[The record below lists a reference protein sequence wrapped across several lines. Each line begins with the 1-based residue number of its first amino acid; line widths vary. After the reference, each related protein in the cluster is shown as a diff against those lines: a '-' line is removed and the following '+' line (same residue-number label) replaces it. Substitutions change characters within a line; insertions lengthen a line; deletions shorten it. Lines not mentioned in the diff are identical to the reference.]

1 MASDLKKVGLV
12 FNADGSTDFIKSL
25 NSVNASLKEN
35 YQDFK
40 AVQAQYDEN
49 TTSSQKLLDKL
60 DYLNSA
66 YDLQKNKVK
75 VLKEELEELENSE
88 NKNEVAITKK
98 RTSLKAAE
106 TQLTRYGNQIKDV
119 SKQIELGTAD
129 LKDYSKQLQENGQK
143 LTDAGKKASVLSA
156 GIIGIDAAATSTA
169 MSLETAT
176 NRFITATGASVSE
189 TERFETILKNI
200 HDNNYGSD
208 YADIADKMA
217 LVKQQ
222 LGDINDADL
231 QSITEK
237 AYFLEDAFGMDFNET
252 IRGVTGLINNMGLT
266 ADEAFNYIVVGAQN
280 GLNKSDELTDNIAEY
295 SQLWG
300 QAGFSA
306 KEMFTIL
313 QNGLDSGA
321 YNLDKVND
329 FVKEFTISL
338 SDGRIEENLSSFSSG
353 TRNLFNEF
361 KNGNATAKD
370 VFYSVISDLEQMENK
385 QEALTLASNVW
396 SALGEDNAM
405 AIITSLNDVSSTYD
419 DVANKANSAQD
430 TMYSGTEAKI
440 QTMKNRLQT
449 SFSSI
454 GETMLANIL
463 PVLDSMADGLD
474 NLINWFDSLDTG
486 TKNVIITIG
495 LLVAAIGPLLIVFGT
510 LAGSISKIINL
521 FTNENVALALNAVRK
536 GAVTVATNAMKVAQ
550 MGLNAVLAIGKTA
563 ISGVSTALSF
573 LAANPIVLVIA
584 AITALVALFVY
595 LWNTNE
601 NFKNAVI
608 SGWNFIL
615 GVFTSVDEFLT
626 GIFQTDWTNSF
637 GVVGNVINMFLATIS
652 NFYNSIKLFLQGIID
667 FVTGVFTGNWSLA
680 WQGVQNIFKGIFEG
694 LLTIAKAPL
703 NGIIGLLNIVID
715 GLNFLIRGLNKI
727 SFEVPDWVPEYG
739 GKKIG
744 INIKEIGKIP
754 YMANGGTLLNGA
766 AIVAEAGP
774 ELLLQQGN
782 KTKVVPLNNSS
793 KNTNLDGEGINNND
807 NPVEF
812 KPTININ
819 SYSKYIGP
827 ADAAREARNEVRQLI
842 WKLKRG

>member
-88 NKNEVAITKK
+88 NRNEVAITKK

-106 TQLTRYGNQIKDV
+106 TQLTRYGTQIKDV

-129 LKDYSKQLQENGQK
+129 LKDYSKQIQENGQK

-231 QSITEK
+231 QNITEK

-353 TRNLFNEF
+353 TRSLFNEF

-419 DVANKANSAQD
+419 DVANKANTAQD
-430 TMYSGTEAKI
+430 TMYGGTEAKI
-440 QTMKNRLQT
+440 QSMKNRLQT

-454 GETMLANIL
+454 GETLLANIL

-474 NLINWFDSLDTG
+474 NLIKWFDSLDGG

-584 AITALVALFVY
+584 AITALVALFIY

-637 GVVGNVINMFLATIS
+637 GIVGNVVNAFIVNIS
-652 NFYNSIKLFLQGIID
+652 NFYNSIKQILQGIID

-680 WQGVQNIFKGIFEG
+680 WDGIKNIFAGVFNG
-694 LLTIAKAPL
+694 LLSIAKVPL

-782 KTKVVPLNNSS
+782 KTKVVPLNSRS
-793 KNTNLDGEGINNND
+793 KNTNLGDEGINNND
-807 NPVEF
+807 KPVEF

-827 ADAAREARNEVRQLI
+827 ADAAREARNEMRQLI

>member
-49 TTSSQKLLDKL
+49 TTSSQKLIDKL

-88 NKNEVAITKK
+88 NRNEVAITKK

-106 TQLTRYGNQIKDV
+106 TQLTRYGTQIKDV

-129 LKDYSKQLQENGQK
+129 LKDYSKQIQENGQK

-231 QSITEK
+231 QNITEK

-280 GLNKSDELTDNIAEY
+280 GLNKSAELTDNIAEY

-440 QTMKNRLQT
+440 QSMKNRLQT

-637 GVVGNVINMFLATIS
+637 GIVGNVVNAFIVNIS
-652 NFYNSIKLFLQGIID
+652 NFYNSIKQILQGIID

-680 WQGVQNIFKGIFEG
+680 WQGIQNIFSGIFNG
-694 LLTIAKAPL
+694 LLSIAKVPL

-782 KTKVVPLNNSS
+782 KTKVVPLNNRS
-793 KNTNLDGEGINNND
+793 KNTNLDDDINNND
-807 NPVEF
+807 KPVEF

-827 ADAAREARNEVRQLI
+827 ADAAREARNEMRQLI

>member
-231 QSITEK
+231 QNITEK

>member
-49 TTSSQKLLDKL
+49 TTSSQKLIDKL

-88 NKNEVAITKK
+88 NRDEVAITKK

-106 TQLTRYGNQIKDV
+106 TQLTRYGTQIKDV

-156 GIIGIDAAATSTA
+156 GIIGIDVAATKTA

-231 QSITEK
+231 QNITEK

-313 QNGLDSGA
+313 QNGLDNGA

-353 TRNLFNEF
+353 TRKLFKEF
-361 KNGNATAKD
+361 ENGNATAKD

-430 TMYSGTEAKI
+430 TMYSGTEAKV

-550 MGLNAVLAIGKTA
+550 MGLNAVLTIGKTA

-652 NFYNSIKLFLQGIID
+652 NFDNSIKLFLQGIID

-694 LLTIAKAPL
+694 LLAIAKAPL

-782 KTKVVPLNNSS
+782 KTKVVPLNSRS
-793 KNTNLDGEGINNND
+793 KNTNLDDNDINNND
-807 NPVEF
+807 KPVEF

-827 ADAAREARNEVRQLI
+827 ADAAREARNEMRQLI

>member
-49 TTSSQKLLDKL
+49 TTSSQKLIDKL

-88 NKNEVAITKK
+88 NRNEVAITKK

-106 TQLTRYGNQIKDV
+106 TQLTRYGTQIKDV

-231 QSITEK
+231 QNITEK

-353 TRNLFNEF
+353 TRKLFKEF
-361 KNGNATAKD
+361 ENGNATAKD

-430 TMYSGTEAKI
+430 TMYSGTEAKVK
-440 QTMKNRLQT
+440 TMKNRLQT

-550 MGLNAVLAIGKTA
+550 MGLNAVLTIGKTA

-615 GVFTSVDEFLT
+615 GVFISVDEFLT

-694 LLTIAKAPL
+694 LLAIAKAPL

-782 KTKVVPLNNSS
+782 KTKVVPLNNRS
-793 KNTNLDGEGINNND
+793 KNTNLDDEGINNND
-807 NPVEF
+807 KPVEF

-827 ADAAREARNEVRQLI
+827 ADAAREARNEMRQLI

>member
-49 TTSSQKLLDKL
+49 TTSSQKLIDKL

-88 NKNEVAITKK
+88 NRNEVAITKK

-106 TQLTRYGNQIKDV
+106 TQLTRYGTQIKDV

-156 GIIGIDAAATSTA
+156 GIIGIDVAATKTA

-231 QSITEK
+231 QNITEK

-430 TMYSGTEAKI
+430 TMYSGTEAKVK
-440 QTMKNRLQT
+440 TMKNRLQT

-536 GAVTVATNAMKVAQ
+536 GAVTVATNEMKVAQ
-550 MGLNAVLAIGKTA
+550 MGLNAVLTIGKTA

-694 LLTIAKAPL
+694 LLAIAKAPL

-782 KTKVVPLNNSS
+782 KTKVVPLNNRS
-793 KNTNLDGEGINNND
+793 KNTNLDDEGINNND
-807 NPVEF
+807 KPVEF

-827 ADAAREARNEVRQLI
+827 ADAAREARNEMRQLI